1 MPVSEI
7 LESSSD
13 DDDTRLNMDCR
24 RRTDDSESLVVI
36 ISGDVGGDIGMKDIR
51 DWRRRDIFGV
61 DDSSWCTCAV
71 VTQVVEGL
79 SIEYYLVG

>member
-61 DDSSWCTCAV
+61 DDSSCAV
-71 VTQVVEGL
+71 VTIILQVIGRTL
-79 SIEYYLVG
+79 Y